1 MANLQAIQDRIEE
14 KKSQIQFSDQLCEE
28 SVRLWVKDIKG
39 EILKEEKEVYKL
51 NVSKDPILMK
61 EATDMLVETLS
72 PRQLGNEVHTYA
84 PELLADISSELNDH
98 YDNQAKKHISTNH
111 LNRIS
116 IPPPP
121 RFRDLGVQCRQGCL
135 GIVIYLL

>member
-1 MANLQAIQDRIEE
+1 MLSGHSLRFEGRPDGQSSSDSRQDWRE
-14 KKSQIQFSDQLCEE
+14 KKSNSVFGSTLWG
-28 SVRLWVKDIKG
+28 SVRLWVKDIKR
-39 EILKEEKEVYKL
+39 EILEEEKEVYKL

-98 YDNQAKKHISTNH
+98 YDNQAKKHISTNLFAHYFH
-111 LNRIS
+111 LFCI
-116 IPPPP
+116 
-121 RFRDLGVQCRQGCL
+121 
-135 GIVIYLL
+135 